1 MVTLTHE
8 GDALQGRLVEEEQA
22 LGRLEQVLELVER
35 FEAGDKE
42 SSSALSLQECARV
55 FQQLQT
61 EFYLE
66 YKTLGLGDLA
76 VSVVHPLLKE
86 KLRNWDPLKV
96 KSSHSLLL

>member
-8 GDALQGRLVEEEQA
+8 SDALQGRLTEEEQA
-22 LGRLEQVLELVER
+22 LGRLEQVLDLVER
-35 FEAGDKE
+35 FEAGKNE
-42 SSSALSLQECARV
+42 VSPALSLQECARV

-61 EFYLE
+61 EFYQE

-86 KLRNWDPLKV
+86 KLCNWDPLKV
-96 KSSHSLLL
+96 KSSHSL

>member
-8 GDALQGRLVEEEQA
+8 SDALQVRLAEEEES
-22 LGRLEQVLELVER
+22 LGRLEQVMNLVES
-35 FEAGDKE
+35 FEAGDME
-42 SSSALSLQECARV
+42 GSPALSLQECAKV

-61 EFYLE
+61 EFYQE

-86 KLRNWDPLKV
+86 KLRSWDPLKV
-96 KSSHSLLL
+96 KKN